1 MREEINRVTFA
12 MSIDYKCCKGI
23 CYVCCIHNKNNKCF
37 IYDNILGCDNCK
49 CIIGCNY

>member
-12 MSIDYKCCKGI
+12 MNNEDYRCKGI
-23 CYVCCIHNKNNKCF
+23 CYVDCKHNKNDKCS
-37 IYDNILGCDNCK
+37 IYDKILGCENCK